1 MMRAAFVFFP
11 LLLAAGVLAQPAA
24 TPAELVK
31 KLGDQEYA
39 VREQATQALI
49 KLGDEAIPAL
59 EKALKSDDVE
69 VRLRAGRALR
79 AIRGKHES
87 GKEQRERVEPGEPG
101 AQPGRSTLRSVQIQ
115 VLDGKVK
122 VTVQETIDGK
132 QTTKIYEGES
142 LDEIKKQHPEL
153 AKSLGGFHFSTRRS
167 RDPFDM
173 DKFWNDWGKDFN
185 DDFMRRWQENSK
197 RDLQR
202 MQRWWKMLEEQRR
215 ALGASPLA
223 PRPAPAAS
231 VLGVRASR
239 PPAVL
244 DAQLQLRGVGLVIDA
259 VEKETRADR
268 LGLKRYDILLKLN
281 GSEIRRA
288 EDVARILRDVKEG
301 APLSATV
308 VRHGEVKRLST
319 GR

>member
-1 MMRAAFVFFP
+1 MIFLPLIFV
-11 LLLAAGVLAQPAA
+11 AGVLAQPAQ
-24 TPAELVK
+24 TPEELVK

-39 VREQATQALI
+39 VREQATQELI
-49 KLGDEAIPAL
+49 KLGDSAIPAL
-59 EKALKSDDVE
+59 EQALKSDDVE

-79 AIRGKHES
+79 AIRGEQKS
-87 GKEQRERVEPGEPG
+87 GAEQRERVQPGEQGP
-101 AQPGRSTLRSVQIQ
+101 QPGHSTVRSIQIQ
-115 VLDGKVK
+115 AVDGKVK
-122 VTVQETIDGK
+122 VTVKEMVDGK
-132 QTTKIYEGES
+132 QTTRTYEGKS
-142 LDEIKKQHPEL
+142 LDEIKRKHPEL
-153 AKSLGGFHFSTRRS
+153 SKSLGGLRFSTRQS

-173 DKFWNDWGKDFN
+173 DKFWKGWGKDFN

-197 RDLQR
+197 RDLDR

-215 ALGASPLA
+215 ALGASPLL
-223 PRPAPAAS
+223 PRPATAAQ

-268 LGLKRYDILLKLN
+268 LGLMRYDILLKLN
-281 GSEIRRA
+281 GNEIRRA
-288 EDVARILRDVKEG
+288 EDVARILRGVKKG
-301 APLSATV
+301 APLTATV
-308 VRHGEVKRLST
+308 VRRGAVKRLAT